1 MGETLDKAFAESG
14 RRAAAVTE
22 YGGGGCIGQHA
33 DPLKFRPK
41 PTGPFH
47 PEEYQAYHHVE
58 NYRAIAKDDRLWGSF
73 LWVMFDLGSDA
84 RQEGQF
90 MGRNDK
96 GLVTWD
102 RKNFKDAY
110 YFYRAN
116 WTDTPTLRLVGT
128 RMTAVTNETAT
139 VLGFSN
145 VGDVTLKVNGA
156 PFGTLP
162 PDEVKSVM
170 WKDVPLAPGAN
181 CIELT
186 AGGRTASAIWHR

>member
-1 MGETLDKAFAESG
+1 
-14 RRAAAVTE
+14 
-22 YGGGGCIGQHA
+22 
-33 DPLKFRPK
+33 
-41 PTGPFH
+41 
-47 PEEYQAYHHVE
+47 
-58 NYRAIAKDDRLWGSF
+58 
-73 LWVMFDLGSDA
+73 
-84 RQEGQF
+84 

-116 WTDTPTLRLVGT
+116 WTDTPTLRLVGA
-128 RMTAVTNETAT
+128 RMTSVTNETAT

-145 VGDVTLKVNGA
+145 VGDVTLKVNGTA
-156 PFGTLP
+156 FGTLP

-181 CIELT
+181 RIELT
-186 AGGRTASAIWHR
+186 AGGYVASAVWHR